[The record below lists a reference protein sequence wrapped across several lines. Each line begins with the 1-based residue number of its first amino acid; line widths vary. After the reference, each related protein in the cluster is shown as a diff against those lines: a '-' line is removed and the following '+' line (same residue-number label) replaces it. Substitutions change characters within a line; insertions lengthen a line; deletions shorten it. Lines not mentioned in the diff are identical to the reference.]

1 MTSKGVAPKGASHR
15 CIAVVGAGPAGIM
28 AALEAARHGAQV
40 SLYDT
45 NPMVGR
51 KLLVT
56 GAGRCNISN
65 QNTRPEVYVCKDRA
79 ALGMALAQYGHQQ
92 TAERLYA
99 LGIPIYATAD
109 GWCYPLSDSAATVAH
124 LLAAALDLAGVEVRL
139 KTKISAL
146 RPKGR
151 EIVLEAGGPEHT
163 YTVDRVVV
171 ATGGKAYPALGS
183 KGEFFSELQRLGHTI
198 EPIYPALTPL
208 VTDMRALQ
216 KLQGVRMDAGLSL
229 YAGDRLLG
237 HDMGNLLF
245 TQSGLSGPAAM
256 NLSHLVSTRPHKAL
270 TAAIDLLALHGE
282 TLRRLL
288 ERQRRRAVP
297 LRVLLGAAL
306 PPKVPPV
313 ILRLAGLAQ
322 DVPLSQVADEALARV
337 LDLLGALTVT
347 VKGTRGFAQAQ
358 ISTGGVPLSEIE
370 PETMASRI
378 VPGLHLAGEVL
389 DVIGPCGGFNLQ
401 FAWTSGA
408 LAGRAAAE

>member
-1 MTSKGVAPKGASHR
+1 
-15 CIAVVGAGPAGIM
+15 VVGAGPAGIM

-40 SLYDT
+40 LLYDT

-65 QNTRPEVYVCKDRA
+65 QNTRPEVYVCKDRN
-79 ALGMALAQYGHQQ
+79 ALAVALARYGYRE
-92 TAERLYA
+92 TAERLYE
-99 LGIPIYATAD
+99 LGIPIYATPD
-109 GWCYPLSDSAATVAH
+109 GWCYPLSDSAAAVAD
-124 LLAAALDLAGVEVRL
+124 LLAAALDLAVVEVRL

-151 EIVLEAGGPEHT
+151 EIILEAGGPEHT

-171 ATGGKAYPALGS
+171 ATGGKAHPALGS
-183 KGEFFSELQRLGHTI
+183 KGDFFAELQRLGHTI

-208 VTDMRALQ
+208 VADMRALH
-216 KLQGVRMDAGLSL
+216 KLQGVRLDAGLSL

-237 HDMGNLLF
+237 HDVGNLLF

-256 NLSHLVSTRPHKAL
+256 NLSHLVSARPHEAL
-270 TAAIDLLALHGE
+270 TAAIDLLAMHGE
-282 TLRRLL
+282 ALRRLL
-288 ERQRRRAVP
+288 ERQRHRDVP
-297 LRVLLGAAL
+297 LSVLLGAVL
-306 PPKVPPV
+306 PYKVPPV
-313 ILRLAGLAQ
+313 ILRLAGLSQ
-322 DVPLSQVADEALARV
+322 EMLLSQVTNGALARI
-337 LDLLGALTVT
+337 LDLLGGLKVT
-347 VKGTRGFAQAQ
+347 VKGTRGFEQAQA
-358 ISTGGVPLSEIE
+358 STGGVPLNEVE

-378 VPGLHLAGEVL
+378 VPGLYLAGEVL

>member
-1 MTSKGVAPKGASHR
+1 MVARVSAHR
-15 CIAVVGAGPAGIM
+15 RVAVVGAGPAGIM

-40 SLYDT
+40 LLYDT

-56 GAGRCNISN
+56 GAGRCNITN

-79 ALGMALAQYGHQQ
+79 ALAAALTRYGYPE
-92 TAERLYA
+92 TAERLYE
-99 LGIPIYATAD
+99 LGIPIYATPD
-109 GWCYPLSDSAATVAH
+109 GWCYPLSDSATAVAD
-124 LLAAALDLAGVEVRL
+124 LLAAALDLAGVEVWL

-146 RPKGR
+146 RPQGR
-151 EIVLEAGGPEHT
+151 EIILEAGGPEHT

-183 KGEFFSELQRLGHTI
+183 RGEFFAEVRRLGHAI

-208 VTDMRALQ
+208 VADMRALQ
-216 KLQGVRMDAGLSL
+216 ELQGVRMDAGLAI

-237 HDMGNLLF
+237 RDIGNLLF
-245 TQSGLSGPAAM
+245 TQSGISGPAAM
-256 NLSHLVSTRPHKAL
+256 NLSHLVSARPHEAL
-270 TAAIDLLALHGE
+270 TTTIDLLALHGE
-282 TLRRLL
+282 ALRRLL

-297 LRVLLGAAL
+297 LCVLLGAVL

-313 ILRLAGLAQ
+313 ILRLAGLSQ
-322 DVPLSQVADEALARV
+322 DVSLSQVTDEALARV
-337 LDLLGALTVT
+337 LDLLGALSVT
-347 VKGTRGFAQAQ
+347 VKGTRGFEQAQ
-358 ISTGGVPLSEIE
+358 VSTGGVPLSEVE
-370 PETMASRI
+370 PETMASRL
-378 VPGLHLAGEVL
+378 VPGLYLAGEML